1 MSDAIN
7 RLRKLRTIVISTCEE
22 PWSAKVY
29 YALHNGFIF
38 LIEKNGRIHKN
49 IIKNNDV
56 SFTIDDDKPNFFF
69 QGRGKVEI
77 LGEPSEFHSERGTL
91 LSKIPEDALF
101 VKSKNVLLA
110 RLIPEEIR
118 VTDMRNEPKKYNLT
132 FKTEDLNENKKFPY
146 IRALR
151 PWSFQQSVTSLIFG
165 AIIAPFISIYALIL
179 SIIALILVH
188 GAMNALSDYFDF
200 VSNVDRPDGM
210 GSSGS
215 RVLIDRIITPKKALY
230 YIIIL
235 LVVASII
242 GLYLL
247 IIRPEILPFII
258 IGLVSGL
265 FYGIPKFGWKWH
277 AFGDLAVFLAFGPG
291 IFLGSYVLQG
301 GKIGI
306 SEILVSISLGLIIVA
321 ILHANNWR
329 DMEDDRK
336 LGVWTVASLLGEK
349 GSMIYFISL
358 IWISYPLFIFAV
370 IFDHSL
376 FPILGSLL
384 TIPWAI
390 SLTKIALNK
399 RNWARNLLD
408 IKTANFTALHMYFS
422 VCFLIIFILIM
433 HIL

>member
-1 MSDAIN
+1 V
-7 RLRKLRTIVISTCEE
+7 K
-22 PWSAKVY
+22 
-29 YALHNGFIF
+29 
-38 LIEKNGRIHKN
+38 
-49 IIKNNDV
+49 
-56 SFTIDDDKPNFFF
+56 
-69 QGRGKVEI
+69 I

-91 LSKIPEDALF
+91 LFKIPEDALF

-165 AIIAPFISIYALIL
+165 AIIAPFINIYTLIL

-200 VSNVDRPDGM
+200 VSNVDKPDGM
-210 GSSGS
+210 GSSGA
-215 RVLIDRIITPKKALY
+215 RVLIDRIITPKKELY

-235 LVVASII
+235 LVIASII

-265 FYGIPKFGWKWH
+265 FYGIPKFGWKCH
-277 AFGDLAVFLAFGPG
+277 ALGDLAVFLAFGPG

-358 IWISYPLFIFAV
+358 VWISYPLFIFAV